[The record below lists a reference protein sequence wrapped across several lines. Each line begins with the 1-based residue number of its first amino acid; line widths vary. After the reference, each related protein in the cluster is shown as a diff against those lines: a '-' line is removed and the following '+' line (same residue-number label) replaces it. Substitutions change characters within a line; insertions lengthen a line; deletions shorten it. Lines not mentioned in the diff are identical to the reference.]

1 MRQCH
6 SDQAP
11 ASTTARAN
19 ATAPRQT
26 AIDSQIMR
34 ASLARR
40 VSEAA

>member
-11 ASTTARAN
+11 ASTTARAT
-19 ATAPRQT
+19 ATPPKQT
-26 AIDSQIMR
+26 AIASQIMW